1 MFELIYM
8 STALSGMSTSTARNI
23 AEQSQINNALS
34 DISGV
39 LVFNGTHFTQVL
51 EGHESAVRRL
61 FKIIASDDRHCDVK
75 VLAQGPISGRS
86 FSGWSMAYNDTGD
99 ARQLFERVVEVG
111 TPDYCGNDVRLQRSL
126 QVLKSTVLDS
136 LRGK

>member
-1 MFELIYM
+1 MFELIYT
-8 STALSGMSTSTARNI
+8 SSALSGTTSSAARNI

-61 FKIIASDDRHCDVK
+61 FNLIVQDDRHSDVE
-75 VLAQGPISGRS
+75 VLAQGAIPGRS
-86 FSGWSMAYNDTGD
+86 FSGWSMAYNDSCE
-99 ARQLFERVVEVG
+99 ARKLCTRLAEIRTCG
-111 TPDYCGNDVRLQRSL
+111 CRGNDGRLKRML
-126 QVLKSTVLDS
+126 EDLKSKVLDS

>member
-8 STALSGMSTSTARNI
+8 SNALSGMSTSTARNI

-51 EGHESAVRRL
+51 EGHESAVKRL
-61 FKIIASDDRHCDVK
+61 FKIIAADARHSDVK
-75 VLAQGPISGRS
+75 VLAQGMTSGRS
-86 FSGWSMAYNDTGD
+86 FSGWSMAYSDSCD
-99 ARQLFERVVEVG
+99 ARKLCERVAEVA
-111 TPDYCGNDVRLQRSL
+111 TPDYRGNDVRLQRSL
-126 QVLKSTVLDS
+126 EDLKSTVLDS

>member
-1 MFELIYM
+1 MFELIYT
-8 STALSGMSTSTARNI
+8 SSALSGMTSSKARNI

-39 LVFNGTHFTQVL
+39 LVFNGTRFTQVL

-61 FKIIASDDRHCDVK
+61 FKVIARDDRHSDVE
-75 VLAQGPISGRS
+75 VLAQGATAGRL
-86 FSGWSMAYNDTGD
+86 FSGWSMAYNDTCD
-99 ARQLFERVVEVG
+99 ARELFERVAEVG
-111 TPDYCGNDVRLQRSL
+111 RSGYRGNDDRLKRSL
-126 QVLKSTVLDS
+126 EVLKSKVLDS